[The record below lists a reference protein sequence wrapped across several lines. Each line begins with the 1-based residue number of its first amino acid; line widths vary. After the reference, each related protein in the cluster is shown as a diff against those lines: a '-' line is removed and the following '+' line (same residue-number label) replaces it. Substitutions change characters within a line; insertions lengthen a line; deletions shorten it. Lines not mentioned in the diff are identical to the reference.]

1 MDSTV
6 VADHKTMYGWAE
18 IEPAGRITAGSTT
31 SFTLTYHVGRYGI
44 DDGGRRFACALP
56 RIGATLNLRIPRG

>member
-18 IEPAGRITAGSTT
+18 IRPAGRITAGSTT

-44 DDGGRRFACALP
+44 DDGEYAQGLRALCLGLGLP
-56 RIGATLNLRIPRG
+56 SI